1 MRSILVNR
9 PTVHSMRFFRIF
21 FLFFALAA
29 CQGLD
34 AQDADLAPLPAGV
47 EWLPVVSSAS
57 GLNAGE
63 LAELHRDGFSA
74 LSDLAQPPE
83 KGLGCYIRI
92 ASVLAESHDT
102 STARDA
108 YMEIV
113 RELAG
118 FSLARSQELLP
129 ADLLE
134 GAASLATTADE
145 KALVHFLSGWELSGE
160 ASAEKRVRAGAEF
173 AEALAMKPSPM
184 RTAMLWLYVRW
195 ALGSGYG
202 SIAEDGSVSARPDYE
217 KALAILEEIAAS
229 GSAKDSGAAQN
240 LTDAI
245 RTPILKVHVSNA
257 FRPGSQ
263 AQMEITRRNCPFAEI
278 AIYPLDPELLPASI
292 ASEKPGQ
299 MAARLAIPAGLEPI
313 RRLTSERSAERPY
326 YPVAENV
333 QLDELMLPGT
343 YLVRASGAGIQS
355 SDFLFI
361 TDSILLLK
369 AGRTRLLA
377 FSCNATSGRP
387 FPGADV
393 AVLARRR
400 DDTQWVRVEK
410 RSDAVGVAE
419 FNSADFQ
426 PFGEFTDLWLLAFS
440 TSGEHRA
447 MALCPPS
454 DAKEP
459 PALQGQVIAD
469 AADYRAGGRVHVV
482 TLLRSFA
489 EGDCAV
495 PDSPGPLRLL
505 LSGPPGFAAKE
516 TFVRPG
522 PSGMTQADFDLPAD
536 APAGM
541 YALALIASS
550 GEPVDGAAASL
561 TVESALEPG
570 LSFRIGIDR
579 QDSLVP
585 GEVVTG
591 SVHVASRYGVPVQGQ
606 NLEISVQSCD
616 FDALSQRQ
624 TGPWQNIA
632 GIPSHSNA
640 LGEAA
645 FSFRTDASTGD
656 ALYRVSASALDT
668 DGAPVRASETVTVA
682 RQLAY
687 PVLSTDRVLFREND
701 RVETRLTVR
710 DAFGKPAA
718 CEGTLRLYRESW
730 REVWV
735 DRRGHEI
742 SGEEMQALRRRSGGW
757 FNFGLGRGDY
767 VLKTQGY
774 VTEIVSEIPFSSAA
788 DGSATHLWENA
799 GPGYYRYVWIA
810 QTPRGAV
817 VSNEAPF
824 WVSGPGTEVGG
835 YRSDSIR
842 LVLND
847 PPVDPSGLPVM
858 VAAPAKGQ
866 DVLLLSGAD
875 DIDSWRMVTMK
886 GSAQL
891 LSLPAPISPNAYLE
905 ATGVGEEQV
914 SSSLI
919 MIRAPRPER
928 LSVKVET
935 PQQVVSPG
943 AEASFEVSVRDVTGG
958 AVAGADVVLF
968 VSGLDGTAPSGCPD
982 LFPALPK
989 RFSVRGASS
998 EDTLPFFRPEQAPLE
1013 SDNATAAAPDDGS
1026 GNSDQFMEGTTAS
1039 GITPVTAR
1047 TDDRGLAV
1055 ITVRM
1060 PGRIA
1065 KWLAIVVASAT
1076 DGGAGEGFA
1085 PVGTSEPL
1093 SLTLTAPPFAHAGDE
1108 IGFSASLTNHSA
1120 TLRALSLTERDAG
1133 LAPFFN
1139 SFKEHD
1145 LDLPAGESASYD
1157 WRVSFDRPGS
1167 ASVNLHANADGAG
1180 AKAVHNLAIAPDPF
1194 LTTDSAS
1201 ACLEEGTLSLAAT
1214 GNARESAQLFLSAS
1228 PSRVALAALP
1238 HLLEDT
1244 SAGST
1249 EAAARLSAV
1258 SCLRRLFLHMRY
1270 SPEDIETAMR
1280 NCGAAEYQK
1289 SRQDADVEAVLAAQA
1304 KNGAWGW
1311 LSPSGT
1317 DASTTACNMML
1328 LNLCDGPVA
1337 ERLAPA
1343 LQQARDYAATQL
1355 VATDISPDVQALLL
1369 YALAGRDLQISRP
1382 SRLEAKAL
1390 VNLMRMQ
1397 EKLGSLALSALT
1409 LCAVQ
1414 YGFDD
1419 EAAQLA
1425 SALRARAVI
1434 GAGSSGRSEAY
1445 WEDSGVFGGVPAS
1458 RVEVTSMAVLALL
1471 SVHGSGDEIVPMGLS
1486 CLYSASRAQH
1496 WDGSRETVLALL
1508 AFRDVAMDSLETD
1521 VRASC
1526 VVSSGGKPLATY
1538 DSARENRPGLPD
1550 AIALPVA
1557 ADAGVTVSIGRA
1569 AGGSPVYA
1577 TVVAERR
1584 LSGNPPAFSRLPG
1597 VEMSRKILRVTQV
1610 PTLLRGFDEK
1620 VVETDSSTILKVG
1633 ERVEIV
1639 ILIDV
1644 ARTLPRAIIEQPIPG
1659 FSTLH
1664 PLPYSGTGLSCPANP
1679 SLAPGFIA
1687 SLSREGVFRL
1697 GVENLPAGRWEI
1709 RIPLRVDFP
1718 GVYAAAPAILRVPQ
1732 RDEACASTSA
1742 QRIRCEEE
1750 PR

>member
-1 MRSILVNR
+1 MHSILINC

-21 FLFFALAA
+21 FVLFVLAA
-29 CQGLD
+29 CLSLD
-34 AQDADLAPLPAGV
+34 AQNAGMAPLPAGTQ
-47 EWLPVVSSAS
+47 WLPVFSAAS
-57 GLNAGE
+57 ELNTGE
-63 LAELHRDGFSA
+63 LADLHRDGFTA
-74 LSDLAQPPE
+74 LSDLSQPPE

-92 ASVLAESHDT
+92 ASVLAESHDIAA
-102 STARDA
+102 ARDA

-129 ADLLE
+129 PDLLE
-134 GAASLATTADE
+134 GAASLAATDDE

-173 AEALAMKPSPM
+173 EQALAMEFSPT
-184 RTAMLWLYVRW
+184 RTAMLWLYERW
-195 ALGSGYG
+195 ALESGYG

-217 KALAILEEIAAS
+217 KALSILEKIVVSGTPQDIAA
-229 GSAKDSGAAQN
+229 ARN
-240 LTDAI
+240 LTEAI
-245 RTPILKVHVSNA
+245 SAPVLEVRVANA

-263 AQMEITRRNCPFAEI
+263 AQLEVTRRNCPSAEI
-278 AIYPLDPELLPASI
+278 AIYPIDLRLLPASI
-292 ASEKPGQ
+292 ASEKPCQ

-313 RRLTSERSAERPY
+313 RRLVSERSAERPY
-326 YPVAENV
+326 YPVAETV

-343 YLVRASGAGIQS
+343 YLVRATGAGIES

-369 AGRTRLLA
+369 AGRSRLLA
-377 FSCNATSGRP
+377 FSCNATTGRP

-393 AVLARRR
+393 AILARRG

-410 RSDAVGVAE
+410 RSDATGVAE
-419 FNSADFQ
+419 FNAADFLSL
-426 PFGEFTDLWLLAFS
+426 GKFTELWLLAFS

-447 MALCPPS
+447 MALCPPA

-459 PALQGQVIAD
+459 HALQGQVITD
-469 AADYRAGGRVHVV
+469 ASDYRVGGRIHTV
-482 TLLRSFA
+482 TLLRGFE
-489 EGDCAV
+489 EGDCTV
-495 PDSPGPLRLL
+495 PA
-505 LSGPPGFAAKE
+505 PPGNLHLSLTGPAGFVAKE
-516 TFVRPG
+516 IQVRPG
-522 PSGMTQADFDLPAD
+522 PSGMALADFDLPAD
-536 APAGM
+536 APAGT
-541 YALALIASS
+541 YSLALLTSS
-550 GEPVDGAAASL
+550 GGPVDGAFVSL

-570 LSFRIGIDR
+570 LSLRIGIDR
-579 QDSLVP
+579 RDSLSP
-585 GEVVTG
+585 GEIVTG

-606 NLEISVQSCD
+606 NLEISIQSCD
-616 FDALSQRQ
+616 YDALSLRQ
-624 TGPWQNIA
+624 TGPWRNVA
-632 GIPSHSNA
+632 GIPSHSSA
-640 LGEAA
+640 LGEAS

-656 ALYRVSASALDT
+656 ALYRVTASALDS
-668 DGAPVRASETVTVA
+668 DGTQVRTGETVTVA
-682 RQLAY
+682 RQIAY

-701 RVETRLTVR
+701 RVETRLVVR
-710 DAFGKPAA
+710 DAFGKPVPL
-718 CEGTLRLYRESW
+718 EGTLRLYRESW

-757 FNFGLGRGDY
+757 FSFGQGRGDY

-774 VTEIVSEIPFSSAA
+774 VTEIVSEIPLSSGA

-810 QTPRGAV
+810 QTPRGTV

-847 PPVDPSGLPVM
+847 PPVGPSGLPVM

-866 DVLLLSGAD
+866 DVLLLSGTD
-875 DIDSWRMVTMK
+875 DIESWRMVSMK

-891 LSLPAPISPNAYLE
+891 LSLPAPMAPNAYLE
-905 ATGVGEEQV
+905 ATCIGEEQV

-928 LSVKVET
+928 LCVKAET
-935 PQQVVSPG
+935 PQQVISPG
-943 AEASFEVSVRDVTGG
+943 AETSFEVSVRDAAGG
-958 AVAGADVVLF
+958 VVAGADVVLF
-968 VSGLDGTAPSGCPD
+968 VSELDDSAPVGCPD

-989 RFSVRGASS
+989 RYSVRGASS
-998 EDTLPFFRPEQAPLE
+998 EDTLPFFRPDQTSSEPVGTSA
-1013 SDNATAAAPDDGS
+1013 DAPDGGT
-1026 GNSDQFMEGTTAS
+1026 GNSGLLMTGTLAS
-1039 GITPVTAR
+1039 AIAPVTAR

-1055 ITVRM
+1055 MAVRM
-1060 PGRIA
+1060 PRKIA
-1065 KWLAIVVASAT
+1065 RWLVVGVASAS
-1076 DGGAGEGFA
+1076 DGGAGVGFA
-1085 PVGTSEPL
+1085 SVSTSEPL

-1108 IGFSASLTNHSA
+1108 INFSASLANHSS
-1120 TLRALSLTERDAG
+1120 TMRTLSLTTRDDG
-1133 LAPFFN
+1133 LVPILN
-1139 SFKEHD
+1139 SFQD
-1145 LDLPAGESASYD
+1145 RVLNLPAGESASLD
-1157 WRVSFDRPGS
+1157 WRVSFDKPGT
-1167 ASVNLHANADGAG
+1167 ASVSLHADADGVG
-1180 AKAVHNLAIAPDPF
+1180 AKAVHDLSIAPDPF
-1194 LTTDSAS
+1194 VMTDSSS
-1201 ACLEEGTLSLAAT
+1201 ACLEEGTLGLAAT
-1214 GNARESAQLFLSAS
+1214 VNARQSAQLFLTAS

-1238 HLLEDT
+1238 HLLSDT
-1244 SAGST
+1244 STGST
-1249 EAAARLSAV
+1249 EAAARLSVV
-1258 SCLRRLFLHMRY
+1258 SSLRRLFLHMRY
-1270 SPEDIETAMR
+1270 SPEDIEAAMKD
-1280 NCGAAEYQK
+1280 CGVLDYQK
-1289 SRQDADVEAVLAAQA
+1289 SRMDADVEAMLASQA

-1311 LSPSGT
+1311 LSPSGA
-1317 DASTTACNMML
+1317 DAFTTACNMML
-1328 LNLCDGPVA
+1328 LNLCDGPVSD
-1337 ERLAPA
+1337 RLAPA
-1343 LQQARDYAATQL
+1343 LQRARDYAASQL
-1355 VATDISPDVQALLL
+1355 VSTDINPDVQVLLL

-1382 SRLEAKAL
+1382 SRLEARAL

-1434 GAGSSGRSEAY
+1434 GAGSFGRNEAY
-1445 WEDSGVFGGVPAS
+1445 WEDPGVFGGVSAS
-1458 RVEVTSMAVLALL
+1458 RVEVTSMAVMALL
-1471 SVHGSGDEIVPMGLS
+1471 SVRGSADEAVSMGLC
-1486 CLYSASRAQH
+1486 CLYSASRSQH

-1508 AFRDVAMDSLETD
+1508 AFREVAMDSLETD

-1526 VVSSGGKPLATY
+1526 VISSGGRPLGTY

-1550 AIALPVA
+1550 AIELPVA
-1557 ADAGVTVSIGRA
+1557 TDAGVTVSIGRA
-1569 AGGSPVYA
+1569 AGNSPVYA
-1577 TVVAERR
+1577 TMVARRR
-1584 LSGNPPAFSRLPG
+1584 LSENPPTFSHIPG
-1597 VEMSRKILRVTQV
+1597 VEMNRKILRVTQV

-1620 VVETDSSTILKVG
+1620 VVEADPSTTLKVG

-1639 ILIDV
+1639 IAIDI
-1644 ARTLPRAIIEQPIPG
+1644 ARNLQRAIIEQPIPG

-1664 PLPYSGTGLSCPANP
+1664 PLPNSGTGFSCPANP

-1687 SLSREGVFRL
+1687 SLSRDGVFRL

-1718 GVYAAAPAILRVPQ
+1718 GMYAVPSATLRIPQ
-1732 RDEACASTSA
+1732 RDESCAATA
-1742 QRIRCEEE
+1742 ALRIRCEE
-1750 PR
+1750 